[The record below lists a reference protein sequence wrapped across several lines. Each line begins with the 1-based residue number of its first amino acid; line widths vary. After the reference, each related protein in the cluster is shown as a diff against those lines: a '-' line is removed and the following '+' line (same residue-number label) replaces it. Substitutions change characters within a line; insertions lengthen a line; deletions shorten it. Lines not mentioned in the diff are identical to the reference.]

1 MYAAFDMNELFI
13 LFLIAILYYSCKLK
27 NDFILLARMAFGIA
41 ANDSEQVSESNEAVE
56 NDPANSSSDAVRFER
71 WRRVLNWGWR
81 MAAVIIVLSLG
92 WLFYI
97 LFSSNKPLFN
107 SFLDISFF
115 DYKRQI
121 MECVWWILFD
131 KLAPLVPIIAVCIVG
146 SLTRRSIKKTLDV
159 WQAVGSQRN
168 ELYQFGFPSDNSL
181 KRTFYNSILV
191 AFLAFLALT
200 IFIVSSAVLGYLVLS
215 DIHRNYL
222 EKTIF
227 HFGFIPVLI
236 LKTIAAWFLVCL
248 TTMGLWQYRAVEM
261 KNAIALAKSTPDD
274 LSGVKCVCWETVK
287 IFVLLGILSFLIT
300 ASFDNADNILETLTS
315 PFVYALNILIIA
327 FNLSASYPSY
337 YVVYMYSFA
346 ELIFFVLELM
356 IGLSVL
362 RFLYRKIV
370 PSLPTRKGE
379 TLSSV
384 LMTAMVIFLF
394 TTVRSLI
401 TNRVLTPDR
410 YDLVYLSRFLIR
422 SLSCLFISLSGLVS
436 IRLQSLTQKPK
447 TLQNALAI
455 ALALVVIA
463 LPF

>member
-1 MYAAFDMNELFI
+1 MD
-13 LFLIAILYYSCKLK
+13 FLYIIFWITLLYYSYKLK

-41 ANDSEQVSESNEAVE
+41 SDNAKTAGVSDRSEIEKTESSN
-56 NDPANSSSDAVRFER
+56 ANSDIVSFNR
-71 WRRVLNWGWR
+71 WRRILNC
-81 MAAVIIVLSLG
+81 G
-92 WLFYI
+92 WLIVAAIIAIPLIFSFNSRSS
-97 LFSSNKPLFN
+97 FSSGFIGNLN
-107 SFLDISFF
+107 SFFK
-115 DYKRQI
+115 YERQI
-121 MECVWWILFD
+121 SEIIMFLLGNIAVFS
-131 KLAPLVPIIAVCIVG
+131 PIIAVCLLG
-146 SLTRRSIKKTLDV
+146 SLTRRAIKKAFDV

-181 KRTFYNSILV
+181 KRTFNYSILV
-191 AFLAFLALT
+191 VFLAFLVLT

-248 TTMGLWQYRAVEM
+248 TTMGLWQYLAVEM
-261 KNAIALAKSTPDD
+261 KNAIALSKSTPDD
-274 LSGVKCVCWETVK
+274 LLEVKCVCWETVK
-287 IFVLLGILSFLIT
+287 IFFLLGILSFLIT

-315 PFVYALNILIIA
+315 PFVYALNILIIT
-327 FNLSASYPSY
+327 FNLSGSYPSC
-337 YVVYMYSFA
+337 YVVYMLLLA
-346 ELIFFVLELM
+346 ELIFFVFELM
-356 IGLSVL
+356 IGLSIL
-362 RFLYRKIV
+362 RFLYRKVV

-384 LMTAMVIFLF
+384 LITAMVMFLF
-394 TTVRSLI
+394 TTVLSLI
-401 TNRVLTPDR
+401 VNRVLTPDL

-455 ALALVVIA
+455 ALSLVVIA